1 MVGEKFLE
9 VIFVG
14 SIDNDVDLSMK
25 NVKGEVYK
33 KYSSKIVFSY
43 DLFEE
48 N

>member
-33 KYSSKIVFSY
+33 KHSSKIVFSY
-43 DLFEE
+43 DLSEE
-48 N
+48 I